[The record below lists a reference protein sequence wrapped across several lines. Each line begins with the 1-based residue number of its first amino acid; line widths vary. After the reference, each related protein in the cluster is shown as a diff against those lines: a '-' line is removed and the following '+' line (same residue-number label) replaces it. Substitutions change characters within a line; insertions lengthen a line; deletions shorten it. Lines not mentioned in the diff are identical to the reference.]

1 MAQWR
6 LRVQTDS
13 GFIQQRNVNL
23 DIPVPAFHVI
33 ATLIP
38 LQAGEHPHFGPVR
51 MLRPPDLSEGGWG
64 GQSWGFATWG
74 E

>member
-6 LRVQTDS
+6 LRVQTDD

-23 DIPVPAFHVI
+23 DIPVPAYHVT
-33 ATLIP
+33 ATLTP
-38 LQAGEHPHFGPVR
+38 LQAGEHPRLGPAR
-51 MLRPPDLSEGGWG
+51 LLRPADVSESGWG
-64 GQSWGFATWG
+64 WYPWGSTWG